1 MSGSDRFAYVDSSG
15 LVKLA
20 LREVEA
26 PALITFL
33 TGYRMASSSLALT
46 EVPRA
51 VLRSD
56 AAALE
61 AALVTLARVVLVEP
75 SDALLRH
82 AGTLLPATLRSL
94 DAIHVASA
102 LALGGELDVLV
113 TYDRRMR
120 EAAELAG
127 LRVESPA

>member
-1 MSGSDRFAYVDSSG
+1 MSASRPTAYVDASG
-15 LVKLA
+15 LAKLVMA
-20 LREVEA
+20 EPETASLSR
-26 PALITFL
+26 FL
-33 TGYRMASSSLALT
+33 ATYSMTVNDIGVT
-46 EVPRA
+46 ELLRA
-51 VLRSD
+51 VLRWD
-56 AAALE
+56 E
-61 AALVTLARVVLVEP
+61 AMLPSAR
-75 SDALLRH
+75 ALLDRLTLVH
-82 AGTLLPATLRSL
+82 MTTALLHEAGTLLPRTLRSL